1 MPCPLATPRMRA
13 RMYNPQGKRASNRQ
27 ILSVSP
33 KTPRHGART
42 WTLVCLDFVSGMLVE
57 VKPSDIGN
65 DLSDFVVCER
75 WSAAHPVP
83 GQKQFQHHLWI
94 NLVP

>member
-1 MPCPLATPRMRA
+1 MEP
-13 RMYNPQGKRASNRQ
+13 SQ
-27 ILSVSP
+27 IRSVSP
-33 KTPRHGART
+33 KTPRIARGT
-42 WTLVCLDFVSGMLVE
+42 DMDSSLVCLDFVSGMLVE

-65 DLSDFVVCER
+65 DLSDFDVCER